1 MPSGRVISFMG
12 AKGGVGQT
20 LTAVNFSIAL
30 AQRARK
36 KVILLDANLALAG
49 EIGLILNIQQ
59 NKSLVDLLNIIDK
72 LTPQLAKGYVISHN
86 SGIDFL
92 PVVNDFSEANL
103 IQPTHIE
110 KAIQFF
116 SAVYDYVVVNISRN
130 LNDANIAVLDNTDAV
145 FLITVPELAALY
157 HARRIWQNFI
167 VHHFPTQMLK
177 VVLNKHNINSGL
189 SDMQASEY
197 IKQKIMWKI
206 PYDADT
212 CVSSINRGVAAV
224 ISAPRSPYSKA
235 VGDLAEFVVK
245 AETDSSVGF
254 FTGVREAMEQT
265 RREHR
270 AERQKKELAG
280 VAVGVSGGKEEGV
293 SGASAGGAV
302 EAQRD
307 LVSPEVRN
315 RIYEKLVKNMKEKR
329 IELSDMTDQIKIAET
344 KALVREEIENI
355 INQEAPSLPSR
366 FDRTRLVLEI
376 LDQALGLGPLE
387 DLLRDPSITEIMV
400 NGKDKIY
407 IERAGK
413 IFLSNRKFTSD
424 QQLMN
429 VIERIVTPLGRR
441 IDEASPL
448 VDGRL
453 KDGSRVNAIIP
464 PLSLVGPCITIR
476 KFSKERLTFKDLIK
490 FNSITP
496 EMVEFLRVC
505 VLLRKNILISGGTGS
520 GKTTLL
526 NILSSFIP
534 QDERIVTIEDA
545 AELQLPQEH
554 WVRLESRP
562 PNIEG
567 AGEITIR
574 RLVINSL
581 RMRPDRIVV
590 GECRAGEALDMLQ
603 AMNTGHDGSL
613 TTIHANSPRE
623 SIARLETL
631 VLMAGMDMPI
641 PAIRSQIAGAIDVI
655 VQQSRFSDG
664 TRKITSITEIT
675 GMEKDTITLAE
686 LFKFEQTGVDEKGK
700 VLGEFKATGVVPS
713 FIEEVKSHNISFDM
727 GIFSKVR

>member
-1 MPSGRVISFMG
+1 MG

-30 AQRARK
+30 AQEGSHAQRK

-59 NKSLVDLLNIIDK
+59 TKSLVDLLNIIDK

-92 PVVNDFSEANL
+92 PVVNDFSEAGL
-103 IQPTHIE
+103 IQPSHIE

-116 SAVYDYVVVNISRN
+116 SAVYDYVIVNISRN
-130 LNDANIAVLDNTDAV
+130 LNDTNIAVLDNTDAV

-189 SDMQASEY
+189 SDIQAAEY

-212 CVSSINRGVAAV
+212 CVSSINRGVPAV
-224 ISAPRSPYSKA
+224 ISASRSPYSRA
-235 VGDLAEFVVK
+235 VGELAEFVIK
-245 AETDSSVGF
+245 AESDPSVGF

-270 AERQKKELAG
+270 AERQKKELAAGAGGGARDGGG
-280 VAVGVSGGKEEGV
+280 VAGAMSQDGKEGV
-293 SGASAGGAV
+293 
-302 EAQRD
+302 AQRE

-315 RIYEKLVKNMKEKR
+315 RIYEKLIKNMKEKR
-329 IELSDMTDQIKIAET
+329 LEVSDMTDQIKIAET

-490 FNSITP
+490 FNSLTP
-496 EMVEFLRVC
+496 EMVEFMRVC

-526 NILSSFIP
+526 NILASFIP
-534 QDERIVTIEDA
+534 TDERIVTIEDA

-613 TTIHANSPRE
+613 TTVHANSARE

-655 VQQSRFSDG
+655 IQQSRFSDG
-664 TRKITSITEIT
+664 TRKIVSITEIT

-700 VLGEFKATGVVPS
+700 VLGEFKATGVMPS
-713 FIEEVKSHNISFDM
+713 FIDEVKSHNIPFDL
-727 GIFSKVR
+727 GIFSKVH

>member
-1 MPSGRVISFMG
+1 MSSSNRVLAIIG

-20 LTAVNFSIAL
+20 LTAINLAIAL
-30 AQRARK
+30 SRERK

-49 EIGLILNIQQ
+49 EISLLLNIKQT
-59 NKSLVDLLNIIDK
+59 KSLVDLLVIIDK
-72 LTPQLAKGYVISHN
+72 LTPQLTKGYVISHN

-92 PVVNDFSEANL
+92 PVVNDISEASAIL
-103 IQPTHIE
+103 PSHIE
-110 KAIQFF
+110 KIVQFF
-116 SAVYDYVVVNISRN
+116 GAVYDYTIVNISRN
-130 LNDANIAVLDNTDAV
+130 INDFNMAVLDNTDLALLV
-145 FLITVPELAALY
+145 TVPELAALY
-157 HARRIWQNFI
+157 HTKKIWQNFLI
-167 VHHFPTQMLK
+167 NHFPMQMLK
-177 VVLNKHNINSGL
+177 IVLNKTNINSGL
-189 SDMQASEY
+189 SETQASEY
-197 IKQKIMWKI
+197 IKQRLLWKI
-206 PYDADT
+206 PYDPDS
-212 CVSSINRGVAAV
+212 CVLSINRGVPAV
-224 ISAPRSPYSKA
+224 INSPRSPYSKA
-235 VGDLAEFVVK
+235 VTELASFIIKGESPEAGLFV
-245 AETDSSVGF
+245 
-254 FTGVREAMEQT
+254 GVRQMLEQT
-265 RREHR
+265 RKEHQLEREKR
-270 AERQKKELAG
+270 EKATKGTARDEQQSTAT
-280 VAVGVSGGKEEGV
+280 VA
-293 SGASAGGAV
+293 A
-302 EAQRD
+302 
-307 LVSPEVRN
+307 VSPEVKN
-315 RIYEKLVKNMKEKR
+315 RIYDKLVKNMKEKR
-329 IELSDMTDQIKIAET
+329 VELSDMTDPVKIEET
-344 KALVREEIENI
+344 KALVRQEIESI
-355 INQEAPSLPSR
+355 LETEASVLSSR

-413 IFLSNRKFTSD
+413 IFLTNRKFTSD
-424 QQLMN
+424 QQLLN

-490 FNSITP
+490 FGSITP
-496 EMVEFLRVC
+496 EIVEFLRIC
-505 VLLRKNILISGGTGS
+505 VQLRKNILISGGTGS

-526 NILSSFIP
+526 NILSGFIP
-534 QDERIVTIEDA
+534 PDERIITIEDA

-613 TTIHANSPRE
+613 TTVHANSPRE
-623 SIARLETL
+623 SLARLETL
-631 VLMAGMDMPI
+631 VLMAGMDMPVS
-641 PAIRSQIAGAIDVI
+641 AIRAQIAGAIDVI

-664 TRKITSITEIT
+664 SRKVVAVTEIT
-675 GMEKDTITLAE
+675 GMEKDVITTAD
-686 LFKFEQTGVDEKGK
+686 LFHFVQTGVDENGK
-700 VLGEFKATGVVPS
+700 VLGEYRATGVVPT
-713 FIEEVKSHNISFDM
+713 FIDELKAHNISYDM
-727 GIFSKVR
+727 SIFRRD